1 MRCKRCNA
9 EHSWHDWAQRPY
21 CSPYCKAGRPHN
33 DEPVFGQWTR
43 STRIDAIG
51 SESDFLQPLKKDGTI
66 NPYFVQKHGT
76 TRMEKE
82 MKLKKEQIMQNIE
95 RPRHTARELAAE
107 NNG

>member
-1 MRCKRCNA
+1 M
-9 EHSWHDWAQRPY
+9 
-21 CSPYCKAGRPHN
+21 
-33 DEPVFGQWTR
+33 
-43 STRIDAIG
+43 
-51 SESDFLQPLKKDGTI
+51 QPLKKDGTI